1 MEADQRA
8 LWYYPEDKTEPVIT
22 AARQIVSKYG
32 SDGWRKLPP
41 KAVVFCMGKGLP
53 ILEANFSTEQLLETL
68 PGFISHSKVLGL
80 RGQDQVCYV
89 HGGYGSPQ
97 ITCTV
102 ETLCAMGVEEFLLI
116 GLCGVF
122 GEGIQVG
129 DVLLPEKIWSEE
141 GASRHYVQNPGFA
154 KVNSSEDAERLT
166 AFFSARGLAV
176 RRANTVT
183 TDAVFRQT
191 YFKETLWRE
200 MGCVGVDMEAS
211 AFVNVCNYYGK
222 KNTVLLL
229 ASDKHPL
236 SPEEPAWE
244 CGGER
249 FGELTERFVC
259 AGITYVPATIS

>member
-1 MEADQRA
+1 
-8 LWYYPEDKTEPVIT
+8 
-22 AARQIVSKYG
+22 
-32 SDGWRKLPP
+32 
-41 KAVVFCMGKGLP
+41 
-53 ILEANFSTEQLLETL
+53 
-68 PGFISHSKVLGL
+68 
-80 RGQDQVCYV
+80 
-89 HGGYGSPQ
+89 
-97 ITCTV
+97 
-102 ETLCAMGVEEFLLI
+102 MGVEEFLLI

-141 GASRHYVQNPGFA
+141 GRPHYVQNPGFA

-176 RRANTVT
+176 RRADTVT

-229 ASDKHPL
+229 ARIASL

-244 CGGER
+244 WAARGLGADGTLCLCRNHLCSCKPYHKAFFEGS
-249 FGELTERFVC
+249 
-259 AGITYVPATIS
+259 P

>member
-1 MEADQRA
+1 M
-8 LWYYPEDKTEPVIT
+8 
-22 AARQIVSKYG
+22 
-32 SDGWRKLPP
+32 
-41 KAVVFCMGKGLP
+41 
-53 ILEANFSTEQLLETL
+53 
-68 PGFISHSKVLGL
+68 
-80 RGQDQVCYV
+80 
-89 HGGYGSPQ
+89 
-97 ITCTV
+97 
-102 ETLCAMGVEEFLLI
+102 
-116 GLCGVF
+116 
-122 GEGIQVG
+122 
-129 DVLLPEKIWSEE
+129 
-141 GASRHYVQNPGFA
+141 
-154 KVNSSEDAERLT
+154 NSSEDAERLT

-244 CGGER
+244 WGGER